1 MSEDNKVEIKK
12 AHERYGASV
21 AIEALSSM
29 KNEKKRKDEVS
40 SDAKAFIE
48 ECEAAGEN
56 PISAVKFVAGKK
68 GIELSGE
75 RPEGENGKMY
85 DLLREVVD
93 EVVEK
98 IFMEEEDDDEFEEE
112 SEMDDE
118 LDPTVLVAKNRPARK
133 CRGVFG
139 YAFTW

>member
-1 MSEDNKVEIKK
+1 MSEDNKVEK
-12 AHERYGASV
+12 RYGASV

-40 SDAKAFIE
+40 SDAEAFIA
-48 ECEAAGEN
+48 ECEVAGEN
-56 PISAVKFVAGKK
+56 PISAVKFIAGKK
-68 GIELSGE
+68 GIVLSGE

-98 IFMEEEDDDEFEEE
+98 IFMEEEDDDDFEEE